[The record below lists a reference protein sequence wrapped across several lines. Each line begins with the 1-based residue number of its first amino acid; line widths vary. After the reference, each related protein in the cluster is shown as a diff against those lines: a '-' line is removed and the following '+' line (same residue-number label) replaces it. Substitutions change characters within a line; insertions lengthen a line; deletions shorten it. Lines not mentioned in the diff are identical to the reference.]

1 MGTLKGILFTQYA
14 GEGLNSL
21 VEEMQT
27 KYKPKKG
34 RRFNHNNVTYEV
46 GRPTVKDNSLEIEI
60 SSKIPQDEIQN
71 PKDMKTYFTEI
82 KKKLSQ
88 EKNKADVIEME
99 NIVWDSKKESEKE
112 REYIKL
118 TYRYPLNE
126 LYHEEEIEKREK
138 AVTSGANKE
147 AIPDIPSVVTL
158 RGKLVLLQVRENIQH
173 IVREHLN
180 SLMNANKAVR
190 EKVTA

>member
-71 PKDMKTYFTEI
+71 PKDMKTYFTEV

-138 AVTSGANKE
+138 AMASGANKE

-158 RGKLVLLQVRENIQH
+158 RGKLVLLQIRENIQH
-173 IVREHLN
+173 IVREHIN

>member
-71 PKDMKTYFTEI
+71 PKDMKTYFTEV

-138 AVTSGANKE
+138 AMASGANKE

>member
-147 AIPDIPSVVTL
+147 TIPDIPSVVTL